1 MTVGALLVVIA
12 LVFAVLALFPTVDSR
27 VLALSVILV
36 CIALLVGHTQLD
48 LR

>member
-1 MTVGALLVVIA
+1 MTAGALLVVIA
-12 LVFAVLALFPTVDSR
+12 LVLCIVALVPTVDIR
-27 VLALSVILV
+27 VVALAGILI